1 MQRRGDSQA
10 SLCAGFSVRPSFRMG
25 VRRSNDGERL
35 DVHLV
40 QRLVVKVVRVV
51 LVLERRRIRSHEGY
65 DFVT

>member
-1 MQRRGDSQA
+1 
-10 SLCAGFSVRPSFRMG
+10 MG
-25 VRRSNDGERL
+25 VRRSNDGEGL